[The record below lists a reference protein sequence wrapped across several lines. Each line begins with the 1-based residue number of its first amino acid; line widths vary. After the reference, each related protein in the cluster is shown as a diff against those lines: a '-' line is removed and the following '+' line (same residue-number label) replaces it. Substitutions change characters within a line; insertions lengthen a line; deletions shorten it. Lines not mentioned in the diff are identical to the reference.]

1 VLALVKA
8 FITKENI
15 GKYLDDLPDV
25 KYDFKAK
32 PTMGLSRSPSLA
44 DIGAGVY
51 YLSVTTVAVCMVIN
65 LLKSNKVI

>member
-1 VLALVKA
+1 MLALVKA
-8 FITKENI
+8 FITKDNI

-32 PTMGLSRSPSLA
+32 PVREISRAPSMA
-44 DIGAGVY
+44 DIGTGVY

-65 LLKSNKVI
+65 LLKSNK

>member
-8 FITKENI
+8 FITKANI

-32 PTMGLSRSPSLA
+32 PTKGISRSPSIA

-51 YLSVTTVAVCMVIN
+51 YLSVTAVAVCMVIN